1 MRFCVISTG
10 GTIASSPGDE
20 GLTPT
25 MRGEQLLSHIPDLLD
40 GHRSRSRRSR
50 RDGDVACAESLS
62 ARQRRFRGAARV
74 VELGE
79 DSRPAGVYGIDK
91 DFQPRD
97 VDIR

>member
-1 MRFCVISTG
+1 MGSVKFDAVISRLPATDG
-10 GTIASSPGDE
+10 GVDE
-20 GLTPT
+20 
-25 MRGEQLLSHIPDLLD
+25 LLSHIPDLLD